1 MICIEDKCQQGPCEP
16 TTINIFFFREGLKEA
31 KNIFEE
37 YFDAHFCHQTP
48 SFERCAE
55 TDRSKFNLILY
66 NSHAQPF
73 SGYVNLPLTDYFEL
87 R

>member
-1 MICIEDKCQQGPCEP
+1 MVHGPCEL
-16 TTINIFFFREGLKEA
+16 TKINISFFFREGLKEA
-31 KNIFEE
+31 KNILEE

-66 NSHAQPF
+66 NSRAQPF
-73 SGYVNLPLTDYFEL
+73 RWFSVGRFDYNGA
-87 R
+87 